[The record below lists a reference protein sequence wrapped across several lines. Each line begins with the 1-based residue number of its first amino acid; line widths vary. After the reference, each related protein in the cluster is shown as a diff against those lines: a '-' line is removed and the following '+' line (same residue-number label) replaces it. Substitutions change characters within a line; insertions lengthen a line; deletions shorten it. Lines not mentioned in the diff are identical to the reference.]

1 MSITQTA
8 MIISF
13 AIFFCLLISCANS
26 NQVINTI
33 ITMSNRG
40 TQFVPRS
47 SQEYALNNASASSL
61 LRCITQCAENVLC
74 RTLVYDPST
83 LLCQLY
89 QSDSTYGNITSSSSD
104 SSCVGTIVYDPSYY
118 TNYNGTCDFCQN
130 NRYLV
135 CSNSRCQC
143 PSTRLY
149 WNGNICQ
156 NKLYY
161 GDTCS
166 ASIECREDLNLS
178 CIFGSCQLTTAGKF
192 QCRMNKKCG
201 FLYCNGNCIRYR

>member
-1 MSITQTA
+1 MTNLLLVVLCCIFISSVNTDE
-8 MIISF
+8 MI
-13 AIFFCLLISCANS
+13 A
-26 NQVINTI
+26 TK

-61 LRCITQCAENVLC
+61 LRCVIRCFENVLC
-74 RTLVYDPST
+74 RTFVYDRSA
-83 LLCQLY
+83 LICQLY
-89 QSDSTYGNITSSSSD
+89 QSDSTDGNSTSSASTLSS
-104 SSCVGTIVYDPSYY
+104 VGTMDYNPSFYA
-118 TNYNGTCDFCQN
+118 NYNGTCDLCQN

-135 CSNSRCQC
+135 CLNSRCQC

-149 WNGNICQ
+149 WNGNSCQ
-156 NKLYY
+156 NKFYY

-178 CIFGSCQLTTAGKF
+178 CIFGSCQLNTARKF
-192 QCRMNKKCG
+192 
-201 FLYCNGNCIRYR
+201 